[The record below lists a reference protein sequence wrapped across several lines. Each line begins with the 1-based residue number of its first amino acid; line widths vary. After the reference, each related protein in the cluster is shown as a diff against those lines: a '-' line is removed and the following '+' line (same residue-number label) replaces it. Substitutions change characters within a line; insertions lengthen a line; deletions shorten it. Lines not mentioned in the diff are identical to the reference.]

1 MKKLF
6 CISLIFLLLFS
17 VMNAQEV
24 SPAGTEGG
32 YFGKVIDPDKYIIGP
47 GDRIRVFII
56 KENNQSE
63 TLDLTVSS
71 TGNVL
76 LPLAGSLKILNMSLT
91 EASREIVKQ
100 LARFYPKS
108 NIQVDLISPRKMKIM
123 ITGEV
128 ASPGTYLISA
138 VSTLDEAIKMAGGL
152 KASASTRRIQI
163 KRESKNIE
171 VDYLRFLK
179 YGDMEQNPYLEE
191 GDAIYVPL
199 MGKSV
204 KVLGQV
210 KSPGMYEI
218 KDGEKLKDLID
229 MAGGLTS
236 KASLYGAILDRVD
249 GKRME
254 LNLYNLIYGK
264 EKEKE
269 EANILLQ

>member
-1 MKKLF
+1 MKKRSPHLTLF
-6 CISLIFLLLFS
+6 LVVLLFS
-17 VMNAQEV
+17 LLIVSYAQEV

-32 YFGKVIDPDKYIIGP
+32 YFGKVIDPDKYILGP

-56 KENNQSE
+56 MENNQSE

-138 VSTLDEAIKMAGGL
+138 VSTLDEAIKVAGGL
-152 KASASTRRIQI
+152 KTSASTRKIQV
-163 KRESKNIE
+163 KRKDKNIE

-210 KSPGMYEI
+210 KNPGMYEI
-218 KDGEKLKDLID
+218 
-229 MAGGLTS
+229 
-236 KASLYGAILDRVD
+236 
-249 GKRME
+249 
-254 LNLYNLIYGK
+254 
-264 EKEKE
+264 
-269 EANILLQ
+269 